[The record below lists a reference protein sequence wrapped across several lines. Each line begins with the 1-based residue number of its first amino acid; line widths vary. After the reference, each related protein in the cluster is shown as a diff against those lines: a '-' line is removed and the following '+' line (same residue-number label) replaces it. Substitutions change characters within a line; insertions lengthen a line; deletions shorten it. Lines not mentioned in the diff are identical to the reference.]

1 VPFYRA
7 NAQRTSVY
15 PGPGPVCQPAIAW
28 QQRLGKAANFT
39 PIVVAGTVIVGDANG
54 LHAFDARIGAARWTA
69 AGRVGFAGS
78 AGAADGVVF
87 AADLGGSL
95 HALDIATG
103 TQRWSVALPNAG
115 ISPLVG
121 DGLVWVGST
130 DGHAYG
136 LDPASGGRRW
146 SWTGPPSGAV
156 HVPFVTDDTAYI
168 RDGGVLHA
176 VRLVDQT
183 ELWHYDT
190 GGSAL
195 TGPILAG
202 DTIYVGSQGSHSELA
217 ALDRTTG
224 KNRWAPRFSIA
235 SGNQVT
241 PGAVVGKT
249 LYVGTDGDGLYALQD
264 EGAGYK
270 VVWHATGIRATAL
283 PPSYATGML
292 YVQPIEAPL
301 VGLRATDGAKL
312 WETAPSDPGS
322 GVPVV
327 TGGIAYQVDDEAQVL
342 RAWAEP
348 ALVARLAAPTSSPA
362 ASPTPALPDPFR
374 VTATHPW
381 FQTGIQIPAAMALA
395 PDGLLYVLHAKA
407 DFSNPQVTALDPTTG
422 VPVRSW
428 GRYGSG
434 AGQLDVTGSDDNGPS
449 GCIAI
454 ARNGDLYVGERGN
467 QRVEEF
473 TPDGR
478 LIRQIGVGTLGF
490 VLFCTVG
497 PDGSLY
503 TLDDVE
509 GTMNKFGPSGQLI
522 WHRLPPPGRGIH
534 DFVFLPHGGFLGI
547 VDATGEG
554 VLIDPLTGSYA
565 GHWGPAGQ
573 DYGAS
578 GEPSVDARGNVYV
591 FHYAPSTLQVFDT
604 HGRLLGGIY
613 DDPSAPKGPYQF
625 SNKAFWPSPVF
636 AKDGSGYSFDS
647 SGLVQLRVMLAGR

>member
-1 VPFYRA
+1 M
-7 NAQRTSVY
+7 
-15 PGPGPVCQPAIAW
+15 
-28 QQRLGKAANFT
+28 
-39 PIVVAGTVIVGDANG
+39 
-54 LHAFDARIGAARWTA
+54 
-69 AGRVGFAGS
+69 
-78 AGAADGVVF
+78 
-87 AADLGGSL
+87 
-95 HALDIATG
+95 
-103 TQRWSVALPNAG
+103 
-115 ISPLVG
+115 G

-249 LYVGTDGDGLYALQD
+249 LYVGTDGDGVYALQD

-428 GRYGSG
+428 G
-434 AGQLDVTGSDDNGPS
+434 GPS
-449 GCIAI
+449 RAS
-454 ARNGDLYVGERGN
+454 R
-467 QRVEEF
+467 
-473 TPDGR
+473 
-478 LIRQIGVGTLGF
+478 
-490 VLFCTVG
+490 
-497 PDGSLY
+497 
-503 TLDDVE
+503 
-509 GTMNKFGPSGQLI
+509 
-522 WHRLPPPGRGIH
+522 
-534 DFVFLPHGGFLGI
+534 
-547 VDATGEG
+547 
-554 VLIDPLTGSYA
+554 ID
-565 GHWGPAGQ
+565 
-573 DYGAS
+573 
-578 GEPSVDARGNVYV
+578 
-591 FHYAPSTLQVFDT
+591 
-604 HGRLLGGIY
+604 
-613 DDPSAPKGPYQF
+613 
-625 SNKAFWPSPVF
+625 
-636 AKDGSGYSFDS
+636 
-647 SGLVQLRVMLAGR
+647 